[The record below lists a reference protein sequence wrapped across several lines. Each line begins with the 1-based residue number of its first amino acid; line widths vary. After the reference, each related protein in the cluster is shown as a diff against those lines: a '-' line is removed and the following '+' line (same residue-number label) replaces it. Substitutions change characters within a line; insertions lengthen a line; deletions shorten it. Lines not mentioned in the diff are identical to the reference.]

1 MHTWFECKIRY
12 EKLDENGLPKKVTEP
27 YLVDALSFTEAETRI
42 CKEMQPYISGEFTV
56 SNIKRANIS
65 ELIENASGDRW
76 YKCRVNFIIVDQEKG
91 IEKKTPTNIYVQA
104 SDIKGAWDNLQE
116 SLKGTISDYAVTSI
130 TETLILDVYPY
141 VGTEKSTVSSEVE
154 QEKLVEPIYDI
165 KTNFE

>member
-130 TETLILDVYPY
+130 SETLILDVYPY

>member
-1 MHTWFECKIRY
+1 M
-12 EKLDENGLPKKVTEP
+12 
-27 YLVDALSFTEAETRI
+27 
-42 CKEMQPYISGEFTV
+42 
-56 SNIKRANIS
+56 
-65 ELIENASGDRW
+65 
-76 YKCRVNFIIVDQEKG
+76 
-91 IEKKTPTNIYVQA
+91 QA